1 MKRTMLTAAV
11 AVWLALAGP
20 AAKAATVSLLP
31 NEEAARRGATHV
43 WEFSHDDLTATTD
56 NGTQTNTMT
65 VFAKQAVTFVGMELA
80 TAVTAATTIGELGRK
95 VYTADDTVDVIRTA
109 NNSGEDL
116 EDYTAGAVRFYFK
129 IEDAR

>member
-1 MKRTMLTAAV
+1 
-11 AVWLALAGP
+11 VWD
-20 AAKAATVSLLP
+20 
-31 NEEAARRGATHV
+31 
-43 WEFSHDDLTATTD
+43 FSHDDLTATTD

-95 VYTADDTVDVIRTA
+95 VYAADDTVDVIRTA